1 MTNRKQATRTFTSY
15 IEGELLAVDG
25 RSMWLVSD
33 GQTRAEVRPASGD
46 LLRFSRFPQGLP
58 EGYGR

>member
-1 MTNRKQATRTFTSY
+1 MRYRGSIPRWGRVPTFSWGIVGTLFSLNVVGSSWAE
-15 IEGELLAVDG
+15 I
-25 RSMWLVSD
+25 RPVS
-33 GQTRAEVRPASGD
+33 ED